1 MAVMDPGK
9 TAISLVKT
17 NYIGAVAGAGISY
30 YAIKKKTSI
39 TKMWMVVGLS
49 LLGGVAGAYAQSM
62 IKSKGGSLK
71 SSNEA
76 KK

>member
-1 MAVMDPGK
+1 
-9 TAISLVKT
+9 
-17 NYIGAVAGAGISY
+17 
-30 YAIKKKTSI
+30 
-39 TKMWMVVGLS
+39 MVVGLS